1 MGTLVTPFFIADV
14 EDCPDMDEIS
24 IKWKESRDDPSKEFD
39 ASILSFTSE
48 KTIAAYEK
56 RIMDIFVDICDMK
69 CI

>member
-14 EDCPDMDEIS
+14 DDVPDMDEIS
-24 IKWKESRDDPSKEFD
+24 IKWKESRDDPTKEFD

-48 KTIAAYEK
+48 KTMVAYEK